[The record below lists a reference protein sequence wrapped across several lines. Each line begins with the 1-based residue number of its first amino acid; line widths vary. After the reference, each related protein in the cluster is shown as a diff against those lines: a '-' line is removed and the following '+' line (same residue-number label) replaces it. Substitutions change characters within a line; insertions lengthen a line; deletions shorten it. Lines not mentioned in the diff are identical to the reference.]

1 MSSSHEKKLT
11 ELNKQDFRAS
21 AWSDIFLLKDQLSE
35 EENMIKETAA
45 NYAQDKLM
53 TRVLDNNRNESFD
66 KNIFREMGAI
76 GLLGST
82 IKGYNCPGVSYVAYG
97 LIAREIERVD
107 SSYRSCMSVQS
118 SLVMHPIYTFG
129 SEDQKS
135 RFLPKLASGEHVGAF
150 GLTEPNHG
158 SDPGS
163 METKAVETQ
172 GGYIL
177 NGSKTWITNSPI
189 ADILIIWAKDEHNIL
204 RGFIVERGFKG
215 LETPVLDKINFLISA
230 SENVAITGVSGSGKS
245 TLLHLMAGLEKP
257 DHGKVELLGHP
268 INSLSQNKIST
279 IRNKHFGF
287 IYQFHHLLPDFSA
300 IENTVMPL
308 IIRGSDLSTN
318 FKKGVKLLNFLGLE
332 NRINHMPHEL
342 SGGERQR
349 IAIARAIITKPDI
362 ILADEPTGNL
372 DYKNAEL
379 VFDMFLEITKEI
391 KTAIILVTHDNK
403 LAKKM
408 SKIYQLT
415 EGKVRTR

>member
-53 TRVLDNNRNESFD
+53 TRVLDNNPNESFD
-66 KNIFREMGAI
+66 KNIFKEMGAI

-129 SEDQKS
+129 SEDQKN
-135 RFLPKLASGEHVGAF
+135 RFLPKLASGEYIGAF

-163 METKAVETQ
+163 METKAVETK

-189 ADILIIWAKDEHNIL
+189 ADILIIWAKDEQNIL

-215 LETPVLDKINFLISA
+215 LETPALKGKFSLRA
-230 SENVAITGVSGSGKS
+230 STTGMI
-245 TLLHLMAGLEKP
+245 HL
-257 DHGKVELLGHP
+257 
-268 INSLSQNKIST
+268 
-279 IRNKHFGF
+279 
-287 IYQFHHLLPDFSA
+287 
-300 IENTVMPL
+300 
-308 IIRGSDLSTN
+308 SD
-318 FKKGVKLLNFLGLE
+318 
-332 NRINHMPHEL
+332 
-342 SGGERQR
+342 
-349 IAIARAIITKPDI
+349 
-362 ILADEPTGNL
+362 
-372 DYKNAEL
+372 
-379 VFDMFLEITKEI
+379 VF
-391 KTAIILVTHDNK
+391 VP
-403 LAKKM
+403 
-408 SKIYQLT
+408 
-415 EGKVRTR
+415 

>member
-1 MSSSHEKKLT
+1 MTSSHEKKLT

-129 SEDQKS
+129 SEDQKN
-135 RFLPKLASGEHVGAF
+135 RFLPKLASGEYVGAF

-189 ADILIIWAKDEHNIL
+189 ADILIIWAKDEQNIL

-215 LETPVLDKINFLISA
+215 LETPALKGKFSLRASTTGMIHLSDVFVPEENKLPHVKSFKGPFSCLDSARYGIAWGALGAAEFCWHAALQYTLDRKQFGKPLAANQLIQKKLADMQTEISLA
-230 SENVAITGVSGSGKS
+230 LQGSLRVGKLKDQGKS
-245 TLLHLMAGLEKP
+245 TPDMVSLIKRNSTGKALE
-257 DHGKVELLGHP
+257 
-268 INSLSQNKIST
+268 I
-279 IRNKHFGF
+279 
-287 IYQFHHLLPDFSA
+287 A
-300 IENTVMPL
+300 
-308 IIRGSDLSTN
+308 
-318 FKKGVKLLNFLGLE
+318 
-332 NRINHMPHEL
+332 
-342 SGGERQR
+342 R
-349 IAIARAIITKPDI
+349 IARDMHGANGVS
-362 ILADEPTGNL
+362 DEYHVIRHVMNL
-372 DYKNAEL
+372 EAVNTYEG
-379 VFDMFLEITKEI
+379 
-391 KTAIILVTHDNK
+391 THDIHA
-403 LAKKM
+403 LILGRAQTG
-408 SKIYQLT
+408 IAAF
-415 EGKVRTR
+415 

>member
-66 KNIFREMGAI
+66 KNIFKEMGAI

-82 IKGYNCPGVSYVAYG
+82 IKGYNCPGISYVAYG

-129 SEDQKS
+129 SEDQKN
-135 RFLPKLASGEHVGAF
+135 RFLPKLASGEYIGAF

-163 METKAVETQ
+163 METKAVETK

-189 ADILIIWAKDEHNIL
+189 ADILIIWAKDEQNIL

-215 LETPVLDKINFLISA
+215 LETPALKGKFSLRASTTGMIHLSDVFVPEENKLPLVKSFKGPFSCLDSARYGIAWGALGAAEFCWHAALQFTLDRKQFGKPLAANQLIQKKLADMQTEISLA
-230 SENVAITGVSGSGKS
+230 LQGSLRVGRLKDEGKS
-245 TLLHLMAGLEKP
+245 TPDMVSLIKRNSTGKALE
-257 DHGKVELLGHP
+257 
-268 INSLSQNKIST
+268 I
-279 IRNKHFGF
+279 
-287 IYQFHHLLPDFSA
+287 A
-300 IENTVMPL
+300 
-308 IIRGSDLSTN
+308 
-318 FKKGVKLLNFLGLE
+318 
-332 NRINHMPHEL
+332 
-342 SGGERQR
+342 R
-349 IAIARAIITKPDI
+349 IARDMHGANGVS
-362 ILADEPTGNL
+362 DEYHVIRHVMNL
-372 DYKNAEL
+372 EAVNTYEG
-379 VFDMFLEITKEI
+379 
-391 KTAIILVTHDNK
+391 THDIHA
-403 LAKKM
+403 LILGRAQTG
-408 SKIYQLT
+408 IAAF
-415 EGKVRTR
+415 